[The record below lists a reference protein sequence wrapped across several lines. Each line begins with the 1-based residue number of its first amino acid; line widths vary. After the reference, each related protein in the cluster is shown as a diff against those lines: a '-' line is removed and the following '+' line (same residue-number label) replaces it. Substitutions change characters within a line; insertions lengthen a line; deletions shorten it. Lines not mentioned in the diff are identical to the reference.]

1 MHTHTHIY
9 VTPLAQAD
17 ADVAG
22 DVFLFFFFFFFIL
35 AGLVVLSYR
44 QAHFYAAPRARVP
57 VCRDDVGHDVA
68 ERVHRVPQLARRV
81 RVSCCHDR
89 DLHLRLVRT
98 GLCPRRRRCGRNDL
112 LLLG

>member
-1 MHTHTHIY
+1 MRT
-9 VTPLAQAD
+9 D
-17 ADVAG
+17 ADVAD
-22 DVFLFFFFFFFIL
+22 DVFLFFFFVL

-57 VCRDDVGHDVA
+57 VCRDDVGHVA
-68 ERVHRVPQLARRV
+68 ERVHRVPQLACRV
-81 RVSCCHDR
+81 RVSCRHDR

-98 GLCPRRRRCGRNDL
+98 GLCPRRRRRGRNDL